1 MADEKDK
8 KEIDSKVVIFRTT
21 RALRDKL
28 VKKAAQDVID
38 GTQMGL
44 GAGAA
49 YSVNNAATKLLAA
62 ALGLEY
68 KHEYKHEN
76 RTSNKVGMSF
86 LFPQHIYDGLK
97 EKADRD
103 GISVN
108 EELQRTLE
116 KMTS

>member
-1 MADEKDK
+1 MAEKK
-8 KEIDSKVVIFRTT
+8 IKENVKSKVVIFPTT

-28 VKKAAQDVID
+28 VKKAAQEVIE

-44 GAGAA
+44 GAGAT

-68 KHEYKHEN
+68 KHKYTHEDV
-76 RTSNKVGMSF
+76 TSNKVGMSF
-86 LFPQHIYDGLK
+86 LFPQYIYDSLK
-97 EKADRD
+97 EKAERD
-103 GISVN
+103 GISIN
-108 EELQRTLE
+108 EELHRTLE